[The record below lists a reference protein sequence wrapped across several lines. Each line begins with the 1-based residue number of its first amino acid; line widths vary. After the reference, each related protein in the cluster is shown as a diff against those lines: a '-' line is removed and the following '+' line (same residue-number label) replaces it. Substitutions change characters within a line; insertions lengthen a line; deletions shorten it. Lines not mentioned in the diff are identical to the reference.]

1 MIQKL
6 KITILSLCLIGI
18 VISAH
23 AAKVDDFIPS
33 DSFVYLKLQDIDEV
47 YAEIELSEN
56 WEKIQTLLTNNVPET
71 QEINQGLDAFK
82 TLFGTSI
89 PEFIETVGY
98 QTGFAMWGQALE
110 DTKAGIVVH
119 SGGNLGE
126 LQRFTKIITGMIGM
140 SEGRLTLNAGEHLKV
155 KYSTLEIQ
163 DLLIAYGFVSEFL
176 VVGIGEN
183 GFQKLIDTYRKKHP
197 AIQKDDVYKN
207 VSKKFDAGQLTTFIN
222 MQTALPLMEAM
233 DDDDMDPELLRELQ
247 TFKTVFAQLNLLE
260 SGPML
265 QIHTEFTPNL
275 QDNTISLFLKEGTEL
290 ATLKGVSG
298 NENLF
303 FAAAPAFL
311 EAVWQIA
318 RDELNNSETDDA
330 YAFILFLEGTL
341 NLNWEEDIIAGL
353 TGELALSIDNF
364 AQFDPEALEALNINI
379 DGSLEIDAAD
389 VETNGGLI
397 FNPNNLSKWNQIGN
411 SLSNLQNT
419 SVSQTEYKGTTVSEF
434 SSNIYYGKKDGLF
447 FLGFSE
453 EQIYAIADGL
463 QLKKRPAYLKQ
474 LPKTP
479 TMTLQLNL
487 PALLELSAG
496 APPDDML
503 IATSAE
509 IQPLL
514 AWVSVKEN
522 EAVLEATL
530 SEKETPIE
538 MLAKLAP
545 FILWSMNNQ

>member
-56 WEKIQTLLTNNVPET
+56 WEKMQTLLTTNVPET

-207 VSKKFDAGQLTTFIN
+207 VSKKFDAGTTHN
-222 MQTALPLMEAM
+222 VHQHAN
-233 DDDDMDPELLRELQ
+233 R
-247 TFKTVFAQLNLLE
+247 
-260 SGPML
+260 
-265 QIHTEFTPNL
+265 TP
-275 QDNTISLFLKEGTEL
+275 F
-290 ATLKGVSG
+290 
-298 NENLF
+298 
-303 FAAAPAFL
+303 
-311 EAVWQIA
+311 
-318 RDELNNSETDDA
+318 
-330 YAFILFLEGTL
+330 
-341 NLNWEEDIIAGL
+341 
-353 TGELALSIDNF
+353 
-364 AQFDPEALEALNINI
+364 
-379 DGSLEIDAAD
+379 DGSH
-389 VETNGGLI
+389 G
-397 FNPNNLSKWNQIGN
+397 
-411 SLSNLQNT
+411 
-419 SVSQTEYKGTTVSEF
+419 
-434 SSNIYYGKKDGLF
+434 
-447 FLGFSE
+447 
-453 EQIYAIADGL
+453 
-463 QLKKRPAYLKQ
+463 
-474 LPKTP
+474 
-479 TMTLQLNL
+479 
-487 PALLELSAG
+487 
-496 APPDDML
+496 
-503 IATSAE
+503 
-509 IQPLL
+509 
-514 AWVSVKEN
+514 
-522 EAVLEATL
+522 
-530 SEKETPIE
+530 
-538 MLAKLAP
+538 
-545 FILWSMNNQ
+545 